1 MPSKVDAKR
10 RVVVPGA
17 RPGELFDV
25 QRVEEGR
32 ILLVR
37 LERPEARPKRTR
49 KECLAAMD
57 EASLTPGMSWN
68 ELKTLTRDS

>member
-10 RVVVPGA
+10 RVVIPGA
-17 RPGELFDV
+17 RPGEIFDV
-25 QRVEEGR
+25 QKLEEGR

-37 LERPEARPKRTR
+37 LERPEASPRRTR
-49 KECLAAMD
+49 RECLAAMD
-57 EASLTPGMSWN
+57 EASLTPGMSWK